1 METIAQMTRS
11 HSESLQSLATAQ
23 ADWIKDARDG
33 EADPP
38 QRGDAF
44 RAGCCPSSSDGR
56 DVEDTPS
63 WLRLLQ
69 PAMPAI
75 ANAVIRNVGSW
86 LGGGA
91 APSTVARSTVAPA
104 KHRNFSQLA
113 AISEREKKA
122 PPTFDEHIAA
132 VCALLAPRGARP
144 DRSDPR
150 TARSVPGSPDMFVQ
164 HDAGRGRRVHPHP
177 HHEGREGAGRV
188 VKRVRAKNDNA
199 ECSCSTSIPAR
210 W

>member
-23 ADWIKDARDG
+23 ADWIKMLATAKQIPRNAAMHFAPVAARW
-33 EADPP
+33 
-38 QRGDAF
+38 
-44 RAGCCPSSSDGR
+44 SDGR

-122 PPTFDEHIAA
+122 PPTFEEHMAA
-132 VCALLAPRGARP
+132 VCALLGPEERAQTAQILNDFVRP
-144 DRSDPR
+144 VF
-150 TARSVPGSPDMFVQ
+150 AEVFVQ
-164 HDAGRGRRVHPHP
+164 TTRTGRRVHPVA
-177 HHEGREGAGRV
+177 HHEGRRAGA
-188 VKRVRAKNDNA
+188 
-199 ECSCSTSIPAR
+199 
-210 W
+210 